1 MALLFAPT
9 ISEASFFAAN
19 YGEKFYQR
27 SVVPEN
33 FKHKHDI
40 ATMSLS
46 HLMSGSQNECVSS
59 FTESRSFNPGDT
71 VVIKNGNNGALAM
84 IDDDGKTATELK
96 YLIRSGVS
104 FFDTNENLTKF
115 DLSKYQ
121 VCRDLSRE
129 EDFSGF

>member
-59 FTESRSFNPGDT
+59 FAESRSFNPGDT
-71 VVIKNGNNGALAM
+71 VVIKNGNNGALAVV
-84 IDDDGKTATELK
+84 DDDGKTATELK